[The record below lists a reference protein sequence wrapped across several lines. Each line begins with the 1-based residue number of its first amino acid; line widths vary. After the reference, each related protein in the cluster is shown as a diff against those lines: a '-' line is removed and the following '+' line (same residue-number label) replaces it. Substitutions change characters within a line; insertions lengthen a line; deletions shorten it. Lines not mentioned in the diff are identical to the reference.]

1 MNRLPKTNNNKVN
14 SIEKAK
20 SAIENDIQAGVLYPR
35 QRLIEEE
42 IAAKLGMSRTPVREA
57 LKQLEV
63 EGLVTRLSTRGL
75 VVTAISNEDVRQT
88 FEVREAL
95 ETAAIKLVCDRITD
109 KGVKKLERYLENYHK
124 DVNKSLQEKSTIIDA
139 KWSILFHTELY
150 SSCNNPKLI
159 NYIEG
164 LRDIERL
171 VQVSKFFKEPELTLF
186 NEQHSKIVQS
196 VANRDKEGAINAVKA
211 HLATMRQIYLDYI

>member
-1 MNRLPKTNNNKVN
+1 MNRLPKTNNNKIN

-20 SAIENDIQAGVLYPR
+20 KAIENDIQTGVLYPR

-75 VVTAISNEDVRQT
+75 IVTAISNEDVRQT

-95 ETAAIKLVCDRITD
+95 ETAAIKLVC
-109 KGVKKLERYLENYHK
+109 
-124 DVNKSLQEKSTIIDA
+124 
-139 KWSILFHTELY
+139 ELY
-150 SSCNNPKLI
+150 TEAGITSCTDPGIADRLLQDHRRL
-159 NYIEG
+159 G
-164 LRDIERL
+164 L
-171 VQVSKFFKEPELTLF
+171 KK
-186 NEQHSKIVQS
+186 
-196 VANRDKEGAINAVKA
+196 
-211 HLATMRQIYLDYI
+211 

>member
-1 MNRLPKTNNNKVN
+1 MNRLPKTNNNKIN

-20 SAIENDIQAGVLYPR
+20 STIENDIQTGVLYPR

-63 EGLVTRLSTRGL
+63 EGLVTRLPTRGL
-75 VVTAISNEDVRQT
+75 IVTAITNEDIRHT
-88 FEVREAL
+88 FEIREAL
-95 ETAAIKLVCDRITD
+95 ETMAIKLVCERITD
-109 KGVKKLERYLENYHK
+109 KALRKLKRYLENYQK
-124 DVNKSLQEKSTIIDA
+124 VVNKSLQEKSATIDSY
-139 KWSILFHTELY
+139 WSILFHNELY
-150 SSCNNPKLI
+150 SACNNPKLI

-171 VQVSKFFKEPELTLF
+171 VQVSKYFKEPELTLF
-186 NEQHSKIVQS
+186 HQQHSKIVQS
-196 VANRDKEGAINAVKA
+196 IAKRDKDEAVKTVKA
-211 HLATMRQIYLDYI
+211 HLATMRQIYLDYS